1 MGGAVDDTSSTTV
14 VVIGAGPAGLTAA
27 WELNRGGRQV
37 TVLEADAHY
46 VGGIART
53 VEVGGYRFD
62 IGGHRFF
69 SKSQTVL
76 DLWRRMLPEEAWMRA
91 VPRLSRIYY
100 RGKFFDYPLDARNAL
115 RNLGVLE
122 ATRCVG
128 SYVWAKIRPPRKIES
143 FEDWVSSRF
152 GRRLFEIF
160 FRSYTEKV
168 WGMRCDEIS
177 ADWAAQRIKGLSLRS
192 AVMNALGFGRG
203 KSNGKTIKTLIDEF
217 AYPRLGP
224 GMLWEEVARTLRSA
238 GHHVLMDHRVARLEL
253 GQNGLVAVHTHR
265 GERFVADQFISTMPI
280 RSLVTAFGPVV
291 PIEVLNAAQSLRY
304 RDFLTV
310 AVVIEKSDL
319 FPDTWIYIHDPA
331 VRVGRIQNFGNWSAA
346 MVPSAGCSSLGLE
359 YFCNEGDDVWSM
371 DDQALGELAVEEL
384 RQIGLIGGEAVR
396 QTAVVRMRKAYPV
409 YDDDYQQ
416 NVQTVR
422 DWISQVAPN
431 VQLVGRNGMHM
442 YNNQDHSML
451 AAYLAAR
458 NILGES
464 WDPWLVNADAEY
476 HEDGHSDQAG
486 RLVPRPIAKN

>member
-1 MGGAVDDTSSTTV
+1 V

-27 WELNRGGRQV
+27 WELNRSGCQV
-37 TVLEADAHY
+37 TVLEADPHY

-69 SKSQTVL
+69 TKSQTVL
-76 DLWRRMLPEEAWMRA
+76 DLWRQMLPEDRWLRR
-91 VPRLSRIYY
+91 VPRMSRIYY
-100 RGKFFDYPLDARNAL
+100 RGKFFSYPLDARNAL

-128 SYVWAKIRPPRKIES
+128 SYVWAKIRPPRNIKS

-192 AVMNALGFGRG
+192 ALTNALGIGRRPG
-203 KSNGKTIKTLIDEF
+203 GGKTIKTLIDEF
-217 AYPRLGP
+217 DYPRLGP
-224 GMLWEEVARTLRSA
+224 GMLWEEVAAALQQA
-238 GHHVLMDHRVARLEL
+238 GQGIQMDQQVTRLEL
-253 GQNGLVAVHTHR
+253 GEGGLAAVHTHHGKR
-265 GERFVADQFISTMPI
+265 VSADQFISTMPI
-280 RSLVTAFGPVV
+280 RSLVSAFGSAAPV
-291 PIEVLNAAQSLRY
+291 EVSNAAQALRY

-319 FPDTWIYIHDPA
+319 FPDNWIYIHEPA
-331 VRVGRIQNFGNWSAA
+331 VRVGRIQNFGNWSSA
-346 MVPSAGCSSLGLE
+346 MVASADCTSLGLE
-359 YFCNEGDDVWSM
+359 YFCSKGDDLWTM
-371 DDQALGELAVEEL
+371 DDAALGELAVREL
-384 RQIGLIGGEAVR
+384 QQIGLVGRERVR
-396 QTAVVRMRKAYPV
+396 QTAVVRMPKAYPV
-409 YDDDYQQ
+409 YDDDYQR
-416 NVQTVR
+416 NVRIVR
-422 DWISQVAPN
+422 DWVGRVAPN
-431 VQLVGRNGMHM
+431 MQLVGRNGMHM

-464 WDPWLVNADAEY
+464 WDPWLVNADADY
-476 HEDGHSDQAG
+476 HEDGHSGQAG
-486 RLVPRPIAKN
+486 RLVPRPLAKN

>member
-1 MGGAVDDTSSTTV
+1 MSDAVDPDPPASV

-27 WELNRGGRQV
+27 WELNRGGCRV
-37 TVLEADAHY
+37 TVLEADSDY

-69 SKSQTVL
+69 TKSQTVL
-76 DLWRRMLPEEAWMRA
+76 DLWRRMLPDDKWLRR
-91 VPRLSRIYY
+91 VPRMSRIYY
-100 RGKFFDYPLDARNAL
+100 RGKFFSYPLDARNAL

-122 ATRCVG
+122 ATRCVL
-128 SYVWAKIRPPRKIES
+128 SYLWAKIRPPRNITS

-192 AVMNALGFGRG
+192 ALMNALGIGRRPGSG
-203 KSNGKTIKTLIDEF
+203 KAIKTLIDEF
-217 AYPRLGP
+217 DYPRLGP
-224 GMLWEEVARTLRSA
+224 GMLWEEVAATLRHD
-238 GHHVLMDHRVARLEL
+238 GQRIEMNQLVTHLEL
-253 GQNGLVAVHTHR
+253 GERGLVAVHTR
-265 GERFVADQFISTMPI
+265 SGERFGADHFISTMPI
-280 RSLVTAFGPVV
+280 RSLVSAFGSGVPV
-291 PIEVLNAAQSLRY
+291 EVSDAAQALRY

-310 AVVIEKSDL
+310 AVVIEKSNL
-319 FPDTWIYIHDPA
+319 FPDNWIYIHEPA
-331 VRVGRIQNFGNWSAA
+331 VRVGRIQNFGNWSAE
-346 MVPSAGCSSLGLE
+346 MVGASDSTSLGLE
-359 YFCNEGDDVWSM
+359 YFCNEGDDLWSM
-371 DDQALGELAVEEL
+371 DDAALGELAVREL
-384 RQIGLIGGEAVR
+384 QQIGLVGSERVK
-396 QTAVVRMRKAYPV
+396 QTAVVRMPKAYPV
-409 YDDDYQQ
+409 YDDVYQK
-416 NVQTVR
+416 NVRVVR
-422 DWISQVAPN
+422 DWVARVAPN

-458 NILGES
+458 NVFGET

-476 HEDGHSDQAG
+476 HEEGHSGQAG
-486 RLVPRPIAKN
+486 RLVPRPIVKT